1 MRKTDPDKRMM
12 KQWIYRIGAVCVCAL
27 TLSGLNSC
35 SVDAPLPPSQRK
47 PSYMAIE
54 TYSGRILYTGNPNE
68 LRPIGMLANVATALV
83 VLDWIEHSKV
93 DMNRIITVPA
103 SACRWP
109 QTNLLHLKPGD
120 RITLRDALH
129 SAIMWDDSACA
140 ASLAHACG
148 STINPNDP
156 EGAFVMQMNQMAR
169 TIGMRTTWFKGSSGA
184 VITQSDT
191 HDMAR
196 LGIYALQKQRF
207 LSICSQRSYVATV
220 NGTRTVT
227 ILNSNNLLGESVE
240 GLRAARSANAGACL
254 LLTARRPS
262 VKLKNPR
269 TGKEDTYPQR
279 LLIVVLGAHSSESRY
294 KIASL
299 LLRDSWKAWEEW
311 QQKNDFSN
319 PYQFILLPR

>member
-1 MRKTDPDKRMM
+1 MSISMKTIRRACLM
-12 KQWIYRIGAVCVCAL
+12 GLCAL
-27 TLSGLNSC
+27 SLSGLVSC
-35 SVDAPLPPSQRK
+35 TPTTPLPPTQRT

-83 VLDWIEHSKV
+83 VLDWVSATGV
-93 DMNRIITVPA
+93 DIGRVLTVPA

-109 QTNLLHLKPGD
+109 STNLLHLRPGD

-140 ASLAHACG
+140 TTLAYHCG
-148 STINPNDP
+148 ATLNPRDP
-156 EGAFVMQMNQMAR
+156 EGAFVGQMNQMAR
-169 TIGMRTTWFKGSSGA
+169 TIGMRSTWFKGSSGA

-196 LGIYALQKQRF
+196 LGMYALQKAGFRA
-207 LSICSQRSYVATV
+207 ICSQRSYVATV

-227 ILNSNNLLGESVE
+227 IINSNNLLGNSSVN

-254 LLTARRPS
+254 LLSAQRAS
-262 VKLKNPR
+262 VKLTNPR
-269 TGKEDTYPQR
+269 TGKQDTYPQR

-299 LLRDSWKAWEEW
+299 LLRDSWKAWEDW
-311 QQKNDFSN
+311 QRSDDFSN
-319 PYQFILLPR
+319 PYKFITLPR